1 MGFKQLIFFIGT
13 DANGFTSKDHLEIGK
28 KLQKFED
35 NYLRAEKLW
44 GPGGLES
51 LNKLSLINSFRNP
64 SARNLTIERE
74 YGRELQKHLDAD
86 LCNIDESS
94 CIQPIIDDHFKSS
107 LASNASTGKND
118 SNPTEK
124 PASALNLP
132 KSSQTGISNINLT
145 VGIMTSKPTDITE

>member
-1 MGFKQLIFFIGT
+1 MFTGT

-51 LNKLSLINSFRNP
+51 LNKLSLSNSFRNP

-74 YGRELQKHLDAD
+74 YGRLLQKHMDTKI
-86 LCNIDESS
+86 CNVMENS
-94 CIQPIIDDHFKSS
+94 CIKPIIDDHFKSS
-107 LASNASTGKND
+107 LASNVSTGKND
-118 SNPTEK
+118 SKQTEK
-124 PASALNLP
+124 PTSAFTLSKL
-132 KSSQTGISNINLT
+132 SQTAIINKDLT